1 MNYKIIKSKRFRNMN
16 ATVETVCF
24 DDGMIVKRL
33 VSYNSVVVDICL
45 ETGTV
50 FIYPRYQYSP
60 TTIRQVTRFLNDY
73 MPLADDSWYIG
84 LIRELHKKVDSNGYA
99 TLGKYAIS
107 FLDRVLGTNRSW

>member
-1 MNYKIIKSKRFRNMN
+1 
-16 ATVETVCF
+16 
-24 DDGMIVKRL
+24 
-33 VSYNSVVVDICL
+33 
-45 ETGTV
+45 
-50 FIYPRYQYSP
+50 
-60 TTIRQVTRFLNDY
+60 VTRFLNDY